1 MHEAADIGGETGRSL
16 IYVHGGNFKPGAED
30 LMDIN
35 VAAMSAGLQRDFPE
49 QLNAFHTLDKRF
61 SYYGDLSNGF
71 LAGTSRHYD
80 DSLDVGDL
88 RNALLKLKSIDRKK
102 QFGVNRYDRLP
113 GKTALREF
121 AADVIAPIL
130 GSLGLSRVLIAAV
143 AKDLAEY
150 WNDRSDFG
158 ARVRK
163 RVRQSLCET
172 LDRNDRVLLVS
183 HGTGCIVVYDVLWQ
197 LSHDAEFAEQYAQ
210 YKIDTWLT
218 LGSPLGDSMVR
229 RRILGARE
237 KGRSKYP
244 TNIVSWHNVSA
255 EDDYYCHDNT
265 LADDFRLM
273 LKQRQI
279 SSVRDYRVYNHA
291 IRYGKSDPHSSI
303 GYLIHPRVA
312 QIIADW
318 LTAAASGPMPKSTL

>member
-1 MHEAADIGGETGRSL
+1 MTEEANIGGKAGRSL
-16 IYVHGGNFKPGAED
+16 LYVHGRDFKPAATD
-30 LMDIN
+30 LLDLN
-35 VAAMSAGLQRDFPE
+35 VAAMTAGVERDFPE
-49 QLNAFHTLDKRF
+49 QADEFHELDKRLG
-61 SYYGDLSNGF
+61 YYGDINNEF
-71 LAGTSRHYD
+71 LLGKGKHYD
-80 DSLDVGDL
+80 EDLDIGDL
-88 RNALLKLKSIDRKK
+88 RNALLKLKSIERKK
-102 QFGVNRYDRLP
+102 NFGVTRYDRLP

-121 AADVIAPIL
+121 AADVLAPVL
-130 GSLGLSRVLIAAV
+130 GSVGLSRVLISAV

-150 WNDRSDFG
+150 CDHKSEFG
-158 ARVRK
+158 ARIRARIRRSV
-163 RVRQSLCET
+163 CEA
-172 LDRNDRVLLVS
+172 LERGDRILLIS
-183 HGTGCIVVYDVLWQ
+183 HGTGCIVTYDVLWQ
-197 LSHDAEFAEQYAQ
+197 LSHDADFSEQFSQ

-229 RRILGARE
+229 RRLFGARH

-265 LADDFRLM
+265 LADDFKSM

-291 IRYGKSDPHSSI
+291 VRYGKSDPHSAI

-312 QIIADW
+312 QIISDW
-318 LTAAASGPMPKSTL
+318 LKAAPPAPVPKSIL